1 MPEDTLGKK
10 HVKRWEILVERVASL
25 RYSSYIY
32 EVNKR

>member
-1 MPEDTLGKK
+1 MPEVTLGGNKWK
-10 HVKRWEILVERVASL
+10 ILGERVASL